1 MAFDVVGAR
10 ESGYTDLEIA
20 NHLSRGSDFNIQG
33 AIDAGYSPLEIISH
47 LNPEEETTMLGAT
60 GEFLK
65 GIPRGFASSFAT
77 AGQGL
82 TELADAGLNT
92 IGLED
97 AITEEDTQAVA
108 GYVDAFQDAL
118 RQGPLGA
125 DPAYSDAFSTKFG
138 EGLGSFASFLVPG
151 GVLKGAAQ
159 LGKLSKAK
167 EAATVYAG
175 TGTLAVGTGSGQQA
189 QRIEAARD
197 RGIDI
202 SQEVEDQSIG
212 LGAIIG
218 LSELAPLE
226 RVLKAIPKSQ
236 LSGII
241 PRIESAVK
249 TGGIEA
255 VQELGAGL
263 AQDFTSRG
271 MYDPDIQIG
280 ESAWDDLTIGGA
292 VGATADLLV
301 NYAAGRKA
309 KSAEQVREEAGLEEE
324 ALRREGQEGF
334 EAGIRAEET
343 GKKQQAAEV
352 DRILEE
358 SKEEA
363 LELADR
369 TPLQMAMD
377 YREDTGNDISRPELE
392 FKYGPIEDSTYNEL
406 IKQAR
411 EAETATP
418 ILALPSPDE
427 RKLAAQSAVQERMKR
442 LGLSEDV
449 QTKVVDV
456 VRKVRTDQDGNLIFE
471 ADAMV
476 EDETSY
482 GTYMPTAKVIQL
494 SIDQVFA
501 DAKGQPVTEEMV
513 TSSLI
518 KTLNHEV
525 YHAIRNLDLVTQE
538 EVELLEGLARKYRK
552 KGTEGADGKPL
563 SYASWAE
570 SGYSDLNS
578 AKVTEEAV
586 AEMISDSLAG
596 NVMADGQTITIGGK
610 PRNIIK
616 RIVDFFKEMVGFTSS
631 SKARNFSDF
640 LGKLDTG
647 EVGARERYKVD
658 IKDTPAGR
666 AVTETGEIRTPY
678 LTDYARAE
686 QAKRGVGRQR
696 LADQPIVQLAEETE
710 EEASESRRV
719 GRPDTA
725 ARPEVEQAY
734 QQLQEG
740 QIGRDKYDAVVR
752 GTISEY
758 DFVPQPATTQEMFG
772 ALDKNKKEKI
782 NLPIEETSEVG
793 LRLDIPAYTNHGV
806 WVPTIHAKGKASHR
820 ATAAINNADFTR
832 TPQGKAQKV
841 MEGGAKSPFAQIKGN
856 FVNRTDAENEAIA
869 QQALDDS
876 SWTQVGFDPRRH
888 SFFYDRKTGEAV
900 TTADEVVQVGPLV
913 LAKNAVKDPTFQEET
928 LYSRRTPFTSIAFE
942 VAPDP
947 NNKDMTSRW
956 NSMSVAEQL
965 MVSNDVGRETS
976 QMVIEDTGAIAKVLP
991 QIGSY
996 LDNTNPSF
1004 AIKMDAGNPLDLA
1017 KNLGFA
1023 LDQDSMMIM
1032 SSEGFD
1038 NAFKAGAVDIDV
1050 GRLNQ
1055 AQVDDIYQK
1064 LRGIEGIPKI
1074 QGQSTI
1080 DGKMIVLLDEGVDAD
1095 KMARAFDSVLDGKYD
1110 VNTSEVFASFP
1121 EKAEYDYA
1129 SPQVIPR
1136 ENTADFRER
1145 YLAFRDQTQR
1155 RIADAVSRSLSDP
1168 RAGRG
1173 TAPNYNR
1180 TIAGALL
1187 PDGKLEL
1194 THYSPTK
1201 LTVTDPSRAGTG
1213 ADRFKQNRPTYGTFF
1228 GVTKA
1233 TENPYVKEPTVG
1245 NVENRFAVDAGDL
1258 YVVSDYLNPD
1268 ALKDPKGVFTTFPG
1282 GNVDYDSMLNKTKE
1296 LGYKGFLIGTPNL
1309 GKVAVLNEPLTVID
1323 DAMYSRRTPENI
1335 QLTTR
1340 KHSPQKVEEAV
1351 IRDEILAEDNQ
1362 GFPRVNFQAESEAQ
1376 YVAQDPDAGYRPQFD
1391 ESQLASRRTPDRSQ
1405 SYEGTISE
1413 VIGDR
1418 PVGPTQYETYQEATG
1433 EGKLDYWLTKFKQ
1446 GAINRFARLEAL
1458 NQDPALKENLAD
1470 SSSIAAALFADR
1482 SRGVVSAAIK
1492 HGVPV
1497 YRDGITKVEDFSH
1510 NGVQYRGLIDL
1521 MGTLYSAE
1529 HGDLT
1534 KDAQA
1539 YAMAIRGKR
1548 LSNQG
1553 KDTPISKKQREEII
1567 LNAEQYVDG
1576 NGRSIIK
1583 DWYSAWQAYNNYTIR
1598 FLKDTGVLN
1607 NETAKLWQEYSD
1619 YVPFYRAASGEGN
1632 APAIAQRVFG
1642 GDLTAKAH
1650 IKEYKGSKDKV
1661 DIPLTEA
1668 IGLNLTAAIEM
1679 GMRNVAQQRI
1689 IRDMQAIGLAK
1700 QLGKNEASTAD
1711 LVTLK
1716 VDGKEVRFDVY
1727 DPLVFE
1733 SMQSLPDQGFLV
1745 NGVFGA
1751 PARFLREMITRDP
1764 GFMMVNMLRDT
1775 LSTFTTSGS
1784 NFVPVVDTLRGYADG
1799 MDTLERTGVVGGYD
1813 YSNDPDNV
1821 VKFYQKEMKRRGIG
1835 PEGGRGSPLG
1845 MFTSIWD
1852 ALGDATTRSD
1862 AATRNAVYKDV
1873 LARTGNEAEANF
1885 QALEVINFSRRGAN
1899 ALARVLT
1906 ATIPF
1911 LNARFQGLDVF
1922 YRAGKG
1928 EYTANKELSRRQA
1941 IQSFVTRAGMLTAL
1955 TALYYTLVSDDDQ
1968 YKEQSEEIR
1977 DNNWIIPTASG
1988 VPVKIPIPFEV
1999 GLVFKTIPET
2009 ILAATIG
2016 DKSSKEARDTIQRGI
2031 VSTLEINPLGIQAI
2045 SPLVEASM
2053 NHSFYNG
2060 RDIVP
2065 YYIDAN
2071 VATGLQDRIST
2082 SEMGKFIGAELGISP
2097 IKVDHVMTGY
2107 SGTLGGY
2114 VLSAVDAI
2122 LRSEA
2127 VTGDE
2132 AAKMPALKIYEY
2144 PVIKRFFASEQGS
2157 GLRQDAYELYRE
2169 INKVVTTS
2177 NKLKKEGRIEE
2188 LNSYLSSKQHL
2199 VDLKSPVYNIKGK
2212 LDQARR
2218 SRDAVMRMDIGA
2230 ERKREMIDDLDE
2242 NINEMLK
2249 VIPALKKQANL
2260 PAFESKIMQRV
2271 TGG

>member
-1 MAFDVVGAR
+1 MPVSKVQTPDGRVLTIEHPEGATADQILAFTAQ
-10 ESGYTDLEIA
+10 SYM
-20 NHLSRGSDFNIQG
+20 
-33 AIDAGYSPLEIISH
+33 
-47 LNPEEETTMLGAT
+47 PEEPETTALGAT

-82 TELADAGLNT
+82 TELADAGLNLV
-92 IGLED
+92 GLED
-97 AITEEDTQAVA
+97 AITDEDTQAVA
-108 GYVDAFQDAL
+108 GYVQSFQDSL
-118 RQGPLGA
+118 REGPLGA
-125 DPAYSDAFSTKFG
+125 DPAYSDAFATKFG

-159 LGKLSKAK
+159 LGKVSKAK
-167 EAATVYAG
+167 EAAAVYGG
-175 TGTLAVGTGSGQQA
+175 TGTLAVGTGAGQQA

-197 RGIDI
+197 RGIEI
-202 SQEVEDQSIG
+202 SPEIEDQSIG

-241 PRIESAVK
+241 PRLESAVK
-249 TGGIEA
+249 TGGLEA

-263 AQDFTSRG
+263 AQDFTERG
-271 MYDPDIQIG
+271 MYNPDLEVG

-309 KSAEQVREEAGLEEE
+309 KSAEQLRQDAELEEE
-324 ALRREGQEGF
+324 TLRREGQEGF

-343 GKKQQAAEV
+343 AKKERAEEV
-352 DRILEE
+352 DRTLEE
-358 SKEEA
+358 IRQEA
-363 LELADR
+363 RESIDR
-369 TPLQMAMD
+369 TPLEVAID
-377 YREDTGNDISRPELE
+377 YRQDNGKDISRAELE
-392 FKYGPIEDSTYNEL
+392 FNAGPLEDSVYNEIL
-406 IKQAR
+406 NQAR
-411 EAETATP
+411 EAETVIP
-418 ILALPSPDE
+418 ILALPSPDQ
-427 RKLAAQSAVQERMKR
+427 RKLAAQEAVQERMKK
-442 LGLSEDV
+442 LGLSESV

-456 VRKVRTDQDGNLIFE
+456 IRKVRTDEQGNLIFE
-471 ADAMV
+471 ADATV
-476 EDETSY
+476 EDSDSF
-482 GTYMPTAKVIQL
+482 GSYMPTAKVIQL

-501 DAKGQPVTEEMV
+501 DAKGQPVTEETV
-513 TSSLI
+513 VNSLT

-552 KGTEGADGKPL
+552 KGTEGADGQPL
-563 SYASWAE
+563 TYASWAE
-570 SGYSDLNS
+570 QGYSDLNS
-578 AKVTEEAV
+578 AKITEEAV
-586 AEMISDSLAG
+586 AELISDSLAG
-596 NVMADGQTITIGGK
+596 EVIADGQTITIGGK
-610 PRNIIK
+610 PRNIIQ
-616 RIVDFFKEMVGFTSS
+616 RIVDFFKGMVGFTSS
-631 SKARNFSDF
+631 AKARNFSDF

-647 EVGARERYKVD
+647 EVGARER
-658 IKDTPAGR
+658 
-666 AVTETGEIRTPY
+666 GEIRTPY

-686 QAKRGVGRQR
+686 KMKRGVGKQR
-696 LADQPIVQLAEETE
+696 LADQPIVQLE
-710 EEASESRRV
+710 EEDVESRRV

-725 ARPEVEQAY
+725 VRPEVERAY

-782 NLPIEETSEVG
+782 NLPIEEASEVG

-869 QQALDDS
+869 QQALGNS

-947 NNKDMTSRW
+947 NNKEMTNRW

-965 MVSNDVGRETS
+965 MVSNDVGRQTS
-976 QMVIEDTGAIAKVLP
+976 QAVIEDTGAIAKVLP

-1023 LDQDSMMIM
+1023 LDQDSMMVM
-1032 SSEGFD
+1032 SSENFE

-1055 AQVDDIYQK
+1055 AQVDEIYQK

-1080 DGKMIVLLDEGVDAD
+1080 DGKMIVLLDEGVDAGM
-1095 KMARAFDSVLDGKYD
+1095 MANAFDRALDGKYD

-1155 RIADAVSRSLSDP
+1155 SIADAVSRSLSDP

-1180 TIAGALL
+1180 TVAGALL

-1194 THYSPTK
+1194 THYSPEK

-1296 LGYKGFLIGTPNL
+1296 LGYKGFLISTPNL

-1340 KHSPQKVEEAV
+1340 KHPPQKVEEAV
-1351 IRDEILAEDNQ
+1351 VKDEILAEDMQ
-1362 GFPRVNFQAESEAQ
+1362 GFPRVNFQAESDAQ
-1376 YVAQDPDAGYRPQFD
+1376 YVAQDPDAGYEPQFD

-1405 SYEGTISE
+1405 SYEGSIDA
-1413 VIGDR
+1413 VLGDR

-1433 EGKLDYWLTKFKQ
+1433 ENKLDYWLTKFKQ

-1458 NQDPALKENLAD
+1458 NRDPALRDNLAD

-1497 YRDGITKVEDFSH
+1497 YRNGITKVEDFSH

-1521 MGTLYSAE
+1521 MGKLYSQE

-1539 YAMAIRGKR
+1539 YAIAKRGKR
-1548 LSNQG
+1548 LEAKSG
-1553 KDTPISKKQREEII
+1553 KPAPLDAKQRQEII
-1567 LNAEQYVDG
+1567 LNAEKYLDE

-1583 DWYSAWQAYNNYTIR
+1583 DWYDAWQAYNNYTIR

-1607 NETAKLWQEYSD
+1607 NETATLWQEYSD
-1619 YVPFYRAASGEGN
+1619 YVPFYRAAAGEGN

-1650 IKEYKGSKDKV
+1650 IKEYKGSKDKIDV
-1661 DIPLTEA
+1661 PLTEA

-1689 IRDMQAIGLAK
+1689 IRDMQTIGLAK
-1700 QLGKNEASTAD
+1700 QLKKGEAATAD

-1745 NGVFGA
+1745 NNVFGA

-1852 ALGDATTRSD
+1852 ALGNATTRSD

-1977 DNNWIIPTASG
+1977 DNNWIIPTSSG

-2009 ILAATIG
+2009 ILAATVG

-2031 VSTLEINPLGIQAI
+2031 VSTLEINPLGVQAI

-2053 NHSFYNG
+2053 NHSFYTG

-2071 VATGLQDRIST
+2071 VATGLQDRVST
-2082 SEMGKFIGAELGISP
+2082 TEMGKFIGSELGISP

-2144 PVIKRFFASEQGS
+2144 PIIKRFFASEQGS

-2199 VDLKSPVYNIKGK
+2199 LDLKSPVYNIKGR
-2212 LDQARR
+2212 LDKSRR
-2218 SRDAVMRMDIGA
+2218 SRDAIMRMDIDA
-2230 ERKREMIDDLDE
+2230 ERKREMIDDIDE

-2249 VIPALKKQANL
+2249 VIPALKKRADL
-2260 PAFESKIMQRV
+2260 PAFESGLAQRI

>member
-1 MAFDVVGAR
+1 MAFDVAGAR
-10 ESGYTDLEIA
+10 EAGYSDLEIA
-20 NHLSRGSDFNIQG
+20 NHLSRGADFDVQG
-33 AIDAGYSPLEIISH
+33 AIDAGYSPLEIINH
-47 LNPEEETTMLGAT
+47 LNPEEETTVLGAT

-65 GIPRGFASSFAT
+65 GIPRGFVSSLGT
-77 AGQGL
+77 AGRGL
-82 TELADAGLNT
+82 TELADAGLNYV
-92 IGLED
+92 GLED
-97 AITEEDTQAVA
+97 ALTDEDTQAAASWISSFEDGVKEN
-108 GYVDAFQDAL
+108 L
-118 RQGPLGA
+118 SLTA
-125 DPAYSDAFSTKFG
+125 DPLYKDEFATKFG

-151 GVLKGAAQ
+151 GALKGASY
-159 LGKLSKAK
+159 LGKLSKTK
-167 EAATVYAG
+167 EAAAVYGG
-175 TGTLAVGTGSGQQA
+175 TGTLAIGTGAGQQA

-197 RGIDI
+197 RGIEI
-202 SQEVEDQSIG
+202 SPEVEDQSIG

-241 PRIESAVK
+241 PRLESAVK
-249 TGGIEA
+249 TGGLEA

-263 AQDFTSRG
+263 AQDFTERG
-271 MYDPDIQIG
+271 MYNPDLEVG

-309 KSAEQVREEAGLEEE
+309 KSAEQLRQEAELEEE

-334 EAGIRAEET
+334 EAGIRAEESA
-343 GKKQQAAEV
+343 KKRIAEGSDV
-352 DRILEE
+352 IYEE
-358 SKEEA
+358 TRQEA
-363 LELADR
+363 LESVDR
-369 TPLQMAMD
+369 TPLEIAID
-377 YREDTGNDISRPELE
+377 YRDRTGEDISRPELE
-392 FKYGPIEDSTYNEL
+392 FNAGPLEDSVYNEIL
-406 IKQAR
+406 NQAR
-411 EAETATP
+411 EAETVTP
-418 ILALPSPDE
+418 ILALPSPDQ
-427 RKLAAQSAVQERMKR
+427 RKLAAQEAVQERMKK
-442 LGLSEDV
+442 LGLSESV

-456 VRKVRTDQDGNLIFE
+456 IRKVRTDEQGNLIFE
-471 ADAMV
+471 ADATV
-476 EDETSY
+476 EDSDSF
-482 GTYMPTAKVIQL
+482 GSYMPTAKVIQL

-501 DAKGQPVTEEMV
+501 DAKGQPVTEETV
-513 TSSLI
+513 VNSLT

-552 KGTEGADGKPL
+552 KGTEGADGQPL
-563 SYASWAE
+563 TYASWAE
-570 SGYSDLNS
+570 QGYSDLNS
-578 AKVTEEAV
+578 AKITEEAV
-586 AEMISDSLAG
+586 AELISDSLAG
-596 NVMADGQTITIGGK
+596 EVIADGQTITIGGK
-610 PRNIIK
+610 PRNIIQ
-616 RIVDFFKEMVGFTSS
+616 RIVDFFKGMVGFTSS
-631 SKARNFSDF
+631 AKARNFSDF

-647 EVGARERYKVD
+647 EVGARER
-658 IKDTPAGR
+658 
-666 AVTETGEIRTPY
+666 GEIRTPY

-686 QAKRGVGRQR
+686 KMKRGVGKQR
-696 LADQPIVQLAEETE
+696 LADQPIVQLE
-710 EEASESRRV
+710 EEDVESRRV

-725 ARPEVEQAY
+725 VRPEVERAY

-782 NLPIEETSEVG
+782 NLPIEEASEVG

-869 QQALDDS
+869 QQALGDS

-947 NNKDMTSRW
+947 NNKEMTNRW

-965 MVSNDVGRETS
+965 MVSNDVGRQTS
-976 QMVIEDTGAIAKVLP
+976 QAVIEDTGAIAKVLP

-1004 AIKMDAGNPLDLA
+1004 AIKIDAGNPLDLA

-1023 LDQDSMMIM
+1023 LDQDSMMVM
-1032 SSEGFD
+1032 SSENFE

-1050 GRLNQ
+1050 GRMNQ
-1055 AQVDDIYQK
+1055 AQIDEIYQK

-1080 DGKMIVLLDEGVDAD
+1080 DGKMIVLLDEGVDAGM
-1095 KMARAFDSVLDGKYD
+1095 MASAFDRALDGKYD

-1155 RIADAVSRSLSDP
+1155 SIADAVSRALSDP

-1180 TIAGALL
+1180 TVAGALL

-1194 THYSPTK
+1194 THYSPKK

-1296 LGYKGFLIGTPNL
+1296 LGYKGFLISTPNL

-1340 KHSPQKVEEAV
+1340 KHPPQKVEEAV
-1351 IRDEILAEDNQ
+1351 VKDEILAEDMQ
-1362 GFPRVNFQAESEAQ
+1362 GFPRVNFQAESDAQ
-1376 YVAQDPDAGYRPQFD
+1376 YVAQDPDAGYEPQFD

-1405 SYEGTISE
+1405 SYEGSIDA
-1413 VIGDR
+1413 VLGDR

-1458 NQDPALKENLAD
+1458 NRDPALRDNLAD

-1497 YRDGITKVEDFSH
+1497 YRNGITKVEDFSH

-1521 MGTLYSAE
+1521 MGKLYSQE

-1539 YAMAIRGKR
+1539 YAIAKRGKR
-1548 LSNQG
+1548 LEAKSG
-1553 KDTPISKKQREEII
+1553 KPAPLDEKQRQEII
-1567 LNAEQYVDG
+1567 LNAEQYLDE

-1583 DWYSAWQAYNNYTIR
+1583 DWYDAWQAYNNYTIR

-1607 NETAKLWQEYSD
+1607 NETATLWQEYSD

-1650 IKEYKGSKDKV
+1650 IKEYKGSKDKIDV
-1661 DIPLTEA
+1661 PLTEA

-1689 IRDMQAIGLAK
+1689 IRDMQTIGLAK
-1700 QLGKNEASTAD
+1700 QLKKGEAATAD

-1745 NGVFGA
+1745 NNVFGA

-1852 ALGDATTRSD
+1852 ALGNATTRSD

-2009 ILAATIG
+2009 ILAATVG

-2031 VSTLEINPLGIQAI
+2031 VSTLEINPLGVQAI

-2053 NHSFYNG
+2053 NQSFYTG

-2071 VATGLQDRIST
+2071 VATGLQDRVST
-2082 SEMGKFIGAELGISP
+2082 TEIGKFIGSELGISP

-2144 PVIKRFFASEQGS
+2144 PIIKRFFASEQGS

-2199 VDLKSPVYNIKGK
+2199 LDLKSPVYNIKGK
-2212 LDQARR
+2212 LDKSRR
-2218 SRDAVMRMDIGA
+2218 SRDAIMRMDIDA
-2230 ERKREMIDDLDE
+2230 ERKREMIDDIDE

-2249 VIPALKKQANL
+2249 VIPALKKRADL
-2260 PAFESKIMQRV
+2260 PAFESGLAQRI

>member
-1 MAFDVVGAR
+1 MPVSKVQTPDGRVLTIEHPEGATADQILAFTAQ
-10 ESGYTDLEIA
+10 SYM
-20 NHLSRGSDFNIQG
+20 
-33 AIDAGYSPLEIISH
+33 
-47 LNPEEETTMLGAT
+47 PEEPETTVLGAT

-108 GYVDAFQDAL
+108 GYVDTFQDAL

-309 KSAEQVREEAGLEEE
+309 KSAEQAREEAGLEEE

-640 LGKLDTG
+640 LAKLDTG

-658 IKDTPAGR
+658 IKDTPSGR
-666 AVTETGEIRTPY
+666 TVTETGEIRTPY

-710 EEASESRRV
+710 EEASESRRSPAYKDEV
-719 GRPDTA
+719 GRSVARDTFA
-725 ARPEVEQAY
+725 KEIEDSGLESGAY
-734 QQLQEG
+734 IGEFEIDELNLTPPSKRLMRALERDDYLGFDRVDDLFIQLFDETGLEG
-740 QIGRDKYDAVVR
+740 YDA
-752 GTISEY
+752 S
-758 DFVPQPATTQEMFG
+758 PQLKSAVGRYVNEMSG
-772 ALDKNKKEKI
+772 MTNLD
-782 NLPIEETSEVG
+782 
-793 LRLDIPAYTNHGV
+793 R
-806 WVPTIHAKGKASHR
+806 
-820 ATAAINNADFTR
+820 
-832 TPQGKAQKV
+832 
-841 MEGGAKSPFAQIKGN
+841 
-856 FVNRTDAENEAIA
+856 
-869 QQALDDS
+869 
-876 SWTQVGFDPRRH
+876 
-888 SFFYDRKTGEAV
+888 
-900 TTADEVVQVGPLV
+900 PL
-913 LAKNAVKDPTFQEET
+913 E
-928 LYSRRTPFTSIAFE
+928 SRRTPFTSIAFE

-1032 SSEGFD
+1032 SSESFD

-1155 RIADAVSRSLSDP
+1155 RIADAVSKSLSDP

-1194 THYSPTK
+1194 SHYAPTK

-1268 ALKDPKGVFTTFPG
+1268 ALKDPKGVFATFPG

-1784 NFVPVVDTLRGYADG
+1784 NFVPVVDTLRGYADDI
-1799 MDTLERTGVVGGYD
+1799 DTLERTGVVGGYD

-1821 VKFYQKEMKRRGIG
+1821 LKFYQKEMKRRGIG

-2031 VSTLEINPLGIQAI
+2031 VSTLEINILGIQAI

-2107 SGTLGGY
+2107 GGTLGGY

-2218 SRDAVMRMDIGA
+2218 SRDAVMRMDINA

-2260 PAFESKIMQRV
+2260 PAFESRLMQRL

>member
-1 MAFDVVGAR
+1 
-10 ESGYTDLEIA
+10 
-20 NHLSRGSDFNIQG
+20 
-33 AIDAGYSPLEIISH
+33 
-47 LNPEEETTMLGAT
+47 
-60 GEFLK
+60 
-65 GIPRGFASSFAT
+65 
-77 AGQGL
+77 
-82 TELADAGLNT
+82 
-92 IGLED
+92 
-97 AITEEDTQAVA
+97 
-108 GYVDAFQDAL
+108 
-118 RQGPLGA
+118 
-125 DPAYSDAFSTKFG
+125 
-138 EGLGSFASFLVPG
+138 
-151 GVLKGAAQ
+151 
-159 LGKLSKAK
+159 
-167 EAATVYAG
+167 
-175 TGTLAVGTGSGQQA
+175 
-189 QRIEAARD
+189 
-197 RGIDI
+197 
-202 SQEVEDQSIG
+202 
-212 LGAIIG
+212 
-218 LSELAPLE
+218 
-226 RVLKAIPKSQ
+226 
-236 LSGII
+236 
-241 PRIESAVK
+241 
-249 TGGIEA
+249 
-255 VQELGAGL
+255 
-263 AQDFTSRG
+263 
-271 MYDPDIQIG
+271 
-280 ESAWDDLTIGGA
+280 
-292 VGATADLLV
+292 
-301 NYAAGRKA
+301 
-309 KSAEQVREEAGLEEE
+309 
-324 ALRREGQEGF
+324 
-334 EAGIRAEET
+334 
-343 GKKQQAAEV
+343 
-352 DRILEE
+352 
-358 SKEEA
+358 
-363 LELADR
+363 
-369 TPLQMAMD
+369 
-377 YREDTGNDISRPELE
+377 
-392 FKYGPIEDSTYNEL
+392 
-406 IKQAR
+406 
-411 EAETATP
+411 
-418 ILALPSPDE
+418 
-427 RKLAAQSAVQERMKR
+427 
-442 LGLSEDV
+442 
-449 QTKVVDV
+449 VVDV
-456 VRKVRTDQDGNLIFE
+456 IRKVRTDEQGNLIFE
-471 ADAMV
+471 ADATV
-476 EDETSY
+476 EDSDSF
-482 GTYMPTAKVIQL
+482 GSYMPTAKVIQL

-501 DAKGQPVTEEMV
+501 DAKGQPVTEETV
-513 TSSLI
+513 VNSLT

-552 KGTEGADGKPL
+552 KGTEGADGQPL
-563 SYASWAE
+563 TYASWADQ
-570 SGYSDLNS
+570 GYSDLNS
-578 AKVTEEAV
+578 AKITEEAV
-586 AEMISDSLAG
+586 AELISDSLAG
-596 NVMADGQTITIGGK
+596 EVIADGQTITIGGK
-610 PRNIIK
+610 PRNIIQ
-616 RIVDFFKEMVGFTSS
+616 RIVDFFKSMVGFTSS
-631 SKARNFSDF
+631 AKARNFSDF
-640 LGKLDTG
+640 LGKLDAG
-647 EVGARERYKVD
+647 EVGARER
-658 IKDTPAGR
+658 
-666 AVTETGEIRTPY
+666 GEIRTPY

-686 QAKRGVGRQR
+686 KMKRGVGKQR
-696 LADQPIVQLAEETE
+696 LADQPIVQLEEEDVESRRAEDPIAAPDKGINVRTDNETNYAGLIVSGQKQYESRDTDSLRPYVGKRVGIVETGSGPAKLVGYATVGEPVEVGETE
-710 EEASESRRV
+710 FAGSREQHLVPEGSRFDIKPGQTKFLYEMIEPEPLSQPIDVSSSRGIVARNIAGFDKPSESRRV

-725 ARPEVEQAY
+725 TRPEVERAY

-740 QIGRDKYDAVVR
+740 EIGRDKYDAVVR

-782 NLPIEETSEVG
+782 NLPIEEASEVG

-841 MEGGAKSPFAQIKGN
+841 MEGGSKSPFAQIKGN

-869 QQALDDS
+869 QQALNDPA
-876 SWTQVGFDPRRH
+876 WTQVGFDPRRH
-888 SFFYDRKTGEAV
+888 SYFYDRKTGEAV

-928 LYSRRTPFTSIAFE
+928 LYSKRVNVSVVPIFKGEEAPPKMKGKTQVAQFLETRAKDSIGKVRNIALEEDRDAIAEDLAEEAAYEMEKQGNALEWYDDTISKTLELLSEKHPEIKKDPNAKTPFLASLAITSQ
-942 VAPDP
+942 
-947 NNKDMTSRW
+947 N
-956 NSMSVAEQL
+956 MSVPENLRYAEQVYNEYKLTGRFPEVGFGEKGGSMKANFIKANKLLDRLGSVQEVEKFLQTKFKVSELNKVTKDFLGQKAETGELADTEVFGSAIFGPKIGNGFYTNLRGDFSPVTMDMWFMRTMGRLSGRL
-965 MVSNDVGRETS
+965 MDLDRDRFDAQLDRLAKAESMEQASEAELIDRAKQLKS
-976 QMVIEDTGAIAKVLP
+976 QHEKDFKNFRDE
-991 QIGSY
+991 Y
-996 LDNTNPSF
+996 
-1004 AIKMDAGNPLDLA
+1004 DAGIRKQSESTLAAKNIIKSVTGTRDVPANGTERKHLRDITMRAIEKLEAKTGQKIEPAAFQALIWYPEQDLY
-1017 KNLGFA
+1017 KNLGVN
-1023 LDQDSMMIM
+1023 LRHVRQDYATSTEQLLLE
-1032 SSEGFD
+1032 EGYD
-1038 NAFKAGAVDIDV
+1038 PRKLKRAKDRVRERAKRRARGLRPDAGAVEQRAD
-1050 GRLNQ
+1050 RLR
-1055 AQVDDIYQK
+1055 A
-1064 LRGIEGIPKI
+1064 
-1074 QGQSTI
+1074 GQ
-1080 DGKMIVLLDEGVDAD
+1080 L
-1095 KMARAFDSVLDGKYD
+1095 DSV
-1110 VNTSEVFASFP
+1110 VP
-1121 EKAEYDYA
+1121 EEA
-1129 SPQVIPR
+1129 
-1136 ENTADFRER
+1136 TA
-1145 YLAFRDQTQR
+1145 R
-1155 RIADAVSRSLSDP
+1155 R
-1168 RAGRG
+1168 
-1173 TAPNYNR
+1173 
-1180 TIAGALL
+1180 
-1187 PDGKLEL
+1187 K
-1194 THYSPTK
+1194 
-1201 LTVTDPSRAGTG
+1201 
-1213 ADRFKQNRPTYGTFF
+1213 
-1228 GVTKA
+1228 
-1233 TENPYVKEPTVG
+1233 
-1245 NVENRFAVDAGDL
+1245 
-1258 YVVSDYLNPD
+1258 
-1268 ALKDPKGVFTTFPG
+1268 
-1282 GNVDYDSMLNKTKE
+1282 
-1296 LGYKGFLIGTPNL
+1296 
-1309 GKVAVLNEPLTVID
+1309 
-1323 DAMYSRRTPENI
+1323 
-1335 QLTTR
+1335 LTTR
-1340 KHSPQKVEEAV
+1340 KHPPAKVEEAV
-1351 IRDEILAEDNQ
+1351 IKDEILAEDMQ
-1362 GFPRVNFQAESEAQ
+1362 GFPRVNFQAEPDAQ
-1376 YVAQDPDAGYRPQFD
+1376 YVAQDPDAGYEPQFD
-1391 ESQLASRRTPDRSQ
+1391 ESQLASRRTPDRSR
-1405 SYEGTISE
+1405 SYEESIDA
-1413 VIGDR
+1413 VLGDR

-1458 NQDPALKENLAD
+1458 NRDPALRDNLAD

-1497 YRDGITKVEDFSH
+1497 YRNGITKVEDFSH
-1510 NGVQYRGLIDL
+1510 NGVQYRGLVDL
-1521 MGTLYSAE
+1521 MSKLYSEE

-1539 YAMAIRGKR
+1539 YAIAKRGER
-1548 LSNQG
+1548 LESKSG
-1553 KDTPISKKQREEII
+1553 KPAPLSKEQREEII
-1567 LNAEQYVDG
+1567 LNAEQYIDD
-1576 NGRSIIK
+1576 NGRKIIE
-1583 DWYSAWQAYNNYTIR
+1583 DWYNAWQAYNNYTIR

-1607 NETAKLWQEYSD
+1607 NETAALWEKYSD
-1619 YVPFYRAASGEGN
+1619 YVPFYRAAAGEGN

-1650 IKEYKGSKDKV
+1650 IKEYKGSKDKIDV
-1661 DIPLTEA
+1661 PLTEA

-1689 IRDMQAIGLAK
+1689 IRDMQTIGLAK
-1700 QLGKNEASTAD
+1700 QLKKGEAATAD

-1745 NGVFGA
+1745 NNVFGA

-1852 ALGDATTRSD
+1852 ALGNATTRSD

-2009 ILAATIG
+2009 ILAATVG

-2031 VSTLEINPLGIQAI
+2031 VSTLEINPLGVQAI

-2053 NHSFYNG
+2053 NHSFYTG

-2071 VATGLQDRIST
+2071 VATGLQDRVST
-2082 SEMGKFIGAELGISP
+2082 TEMGKFIGSELGISP

-2144 PVIKRFFASEQGS
+2144 PIIKRFFASEQGS

-2177 NKLKKEGRIEE
+2177 NKLKKEGRLEE

-2199 VDLKSPVYNIKGK
+2199 LDLKSPVYNIKGK
-2212 LDQARR
+2212 LDQSRR
-2218 SRDAVMRMDIGA
+2218 SRDAIMRMDIDA
-2230 ERKREMIDDLDE
+2230 ERKREMIDDIDE

-2249 VIPALKKQANL
+2249 VIPALKKRADL
-2260 PAFESKIMQRV
+2260 PAFESGLAQRI